1 MGQSGKEPEEQLIPL
16 PFQGLPISK
25 KLLCSACSKV
35 ITGLLGKAR
44 LWAVAGLLVWTCG
57 MKCHYYFALSLSP
70 EYTVAACHVISQQIK
85 YKRQIGEPTC
95 LSLTKILW
103 NLQKFKTIPL
113 TTCAFFCFWNYSY
126 FLRRYIY
133 FLCLHSFFICYYVD
147 I

>member
-70 EYTVAACHVISQQIK
+70 EYTVAVCHVISQQIK
-85 YKRQIGEPTC
+85 YKRQIGDPPVFHWQRYYETC
-95 LSLTKILW
+95 KNSKQYHSLPVL
-103 NLQKFKTIPL
+103 
-113 TTCAFFCFWNYSY
+113 CFWNYSY
-126 FLRRYIY
+126 FLWRYIY
-133 FLCLHSFFICYYVD
+133 FLCLHNFFICYYVD